1 MSLMII
7 VFFIFPDRAFI
18 QVITHRTNHR
28 IHARFVAKEKLG
40 RAQITSSAMNRT
52 SPCFA

>member
-18 QVITHRTNHR
+18 QVIIQRTNHR
-28 IHARFVAKEKLG
+28 THARFEMKEKFG
-40 RAQITSSAMNRT
+40 RAQIMSSAMNRT